1 MVALERTL
9 GVTAGHDE
17 TLSFVTD
24 LIDRLEP
31 SSSQAGARSSESR
44 TAVSG

>member
-1 MVALERTL
+1 MVALGRTL

-17 TLSFVTD
+17 TFFFVTD

-31 SSSQAGARSSESR
+31 SRSPAGAGSSKR
-44 TAVSG
+44 